1 MINKLL
7 TKPYRYFLIVIP
19 ILIFVGFLIPLRNAK
34 INPDLT
40 RYLPQNTESKLNL
53 EKIEE
58 IFGHNDPIII
68 IFESDDILNKSS
80 LEKISAIQDSLTDSP
95 VFSDVISIFATKNIR
110 GEEGFMLV
118 DPAIKSIPEN
128 DKEKEE
134 LRQEIKNNPLAY
146 KLLISEDFRYA
157 VMIINPEKGYSDS
170 EIVLKTKETINKIWG
185 SEKYYMSGM
194 LYLREEIQQK
204 AMRDLMILMPLA
216 LLVMILFLYFSFR
229 EKRGVVLPMLVVIIS
244 TGVSMGLMPLLGYE
258 FSIIAVLVPILMIS
272 VANNYGVHI
281 VSKYQ
286 ELNAANPND
295 NMDTLVTKSMKSVAN
310 PVLLTGLTTIAGVL
324 GLIVHI
330 MLPAKQTGIVCSI
343 GIALALILS
352 LYFLPAI
359 LIGMKKGKINKSFK
373 ENSKTFIDKL
383 LVKAAHISVNK
394 PTIVIIIF
402 SVIFAISVL
411 GIFRLNVS
419 INNEKMMSKSHDIR
433 KSTKI
438 INEHFGGTKYISV
451 LFEGDIKDPAVIG
464 EMDELEQLLK
474 SKKQTGSVNSLSS
487 IIKIMSKALNDVDDK
502 AYNKIPDSREAIAQY
517 IEFYNM
523 SGDPEDFEKFVDFNY
538 TQAVVSVQFR
548 AENIKEFNAIIL
560 EIQQFCDKSEY
571 AKYQAGISIVE
582 KDMAMSIINGQIYS
596 LALAMI
602 TIIILLWII
611 FRSFRTGLLGT
622 VPLIF
627 TITCNFGLMGWAG
640 IELDIATSL
649 LSSIAIGIGVDY
661 TIHLFWRIKSE
672 IENGKNITEAINICL
687 TTTGRGIAI
696 NAISVILGFSVL
708 FLSGILILKTFAFL
722 IIFSLLLCLIC
733 ALVLVPSI
741 LKIHPEII
749 AKRTKNNL

>member
-7 TKPYRYFLIVIP
+7 NKPYRYFLIVIP
-19 ILIFVGFLIPLRNAK
+19 VLLFVGFLIPLRNAK

-40 RYLPQNTESKLNL
+40 RYLPQDTESKLNL

-58 IFGHNDPIII
+58 TFGHNDPIII

-110 GEEGFMLV
+110 GDEGFMLV

-157 VMIINPEKGYSDS
+157 VMIINPEKGHSDS
-170 EIVLKTKETINKIWG
+170 EIVSKTKETINKIWG

-295 NMDTLVTKSMKSVAN
+295 NMDALVTKSMKSVAN

-373 ENSKTFIDKL
+373 ENAKTFIDKL

-394 PTIVIIIF
+394 PKNVIIIF
-402 SVIFAISVL
+402 SLIFAISVI

-451 LFEGDIKDPAVIG
+451 LFEGDIKDPAVIS

-487 IIKIMSKALNDVDDK
+487 IIKIMSKALNDVDDV

-548 AENIKEFNAIIL
+548 AENIKEFNSIIL

-611 FRSFRTGLLGT
+611 FKSFRTGLLGT

-741 LKIHPEII
+741 LKIYPNII
-749 AKRTKNNL
+749 AKKN

>member
-7 TKPYRYFLIVIP
+7 NKPYRYFLIVIP
-19 ILIFVGFLIPLRNAK
+19 VLLFVGFLIPLRNAK

-40 RYLPQNTESKLNL
+40 RYLPQDTESKLNL

-58 IFGHNDPIII
+58 TFGHNDPIII

-110 GEEGFMLV
+110 GDEGFMLV

-157 VMIINPEKGYSDS
+157 VMIINPEKGHSDS
-170 EIVLKTKETINKIWG
+170 EIVSKTKETINKIWG

-295 NMDTLVTKSMKSVAN
+295 NMDALVTKSMKSVAN

-373 ENSKTFIDKL
+373 ENAKTFIDKL

-394 PTIVIIIF
+394 PKNVIIIF
-402 SVIFAISVL
+402 SLIFAISVI

-451 LFEGDIKDPAVIG
+451 LFEGDIKDPAVIS

-487 IIKIMSKALNDVDDK
+487 IIKIMSKALNDVDDV
-502 AYNKIPDSREAIAQY
+502 AFNKIPDSREAIAQY

-548 AENIKEFNAIIL
+548 AENIKEFNSIIL

-611 FRSFRTGLLGT
+611 FKSFRTGLLGT

-741 LKIHPEII
+741 LKIYPNII
-749 AKRTKNNL
+749 AKKN